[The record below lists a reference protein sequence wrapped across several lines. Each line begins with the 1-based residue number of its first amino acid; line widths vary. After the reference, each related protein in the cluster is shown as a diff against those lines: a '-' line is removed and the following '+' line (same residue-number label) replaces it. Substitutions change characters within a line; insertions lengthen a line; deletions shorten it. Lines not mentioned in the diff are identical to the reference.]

1 MYKLATYQLK
11 LVTSC
16 NLQLDSRLFNMEPQS
31 TPERSLSASQ
41 QTNLPSSGAA
51 TGFVLR
57 LHGGAGGQQCLD
69 HLQVAFEGCRGQWPV
84 ASAGA
89 HVPTGT
95 PTNDISNVTYVYHH
109 PTKS

>member
-16 NLQLDSRLFNMEPQS
+16 NLQLDSWLFNMEPQS

-57 LHGGAGGQQCLD
+57 LHGGTGGQQCLD

-89 HVPTGT
+89 CYAPSHRVIMFQLKHL
-95 PTNDISNVTYVYHH
+95 ISAM
-109 PTKS
+109 